1 MGGACHRHA
10 FLLSY
15 PCPCSLSMND
25 EVLVLKSRI
34 FTFQIILFLQM
45 QYPNTGMVFAAP
57 YPFVQGN
64 GMMPAMSMAP
74 GVLFVSRNASV
85 GSRWHMS

>member
-1 MGGACHRHA
+1 MVGACHRHA
-10 FLLSY
+10 ILLSY
-15 PCPCSLSMND
+15 HCACSLRMND

-34 FTFQIILFLQM
+34 FTLQIIRFVQM

-74 GVLFVSRNASV
+74 GVLFLSRNELD
-85 GSRWHMS
+85 GSRWDMS